1 MILQSSFFVF
11 WGKEKFS
18 ALRQGNGD
26 RLPARKQKDSSSLP
40 AHDYGAAVRWD
51 LDAEGT
57 HGPVCPC
64 LPILW
69 MRNLRS
75 KKGSDLPKIRVLGL
89 PELFFFFFFKHIFKG
104 ELPKLRGMTSWMVKV
119 VGAWESSD
127 TSICTSHVCTTIS
140 ESVSACMN
148 RQPEECPWNISRYF
162 YQLLKRSRDTDCR
175 QCLGKTSEWVLQGV
189 KEQ

>member
-1 MILQSSFFVF
+1 MVIGCQLASRRTPPASLLTTMVQQSGGTWMQKGPMALSVPVFPFYEWGIWDPRKGVTCPKSESWASLSF
-11 WGKEKFS
+11 
-18 ALRQGNGD
+18 
-26 RLPARKQKDSSSLP
+26 
-40 AHDYGAAVRWD
+40 
-51 LDAEGT
+51 
-57 HGPVCPC
+57 
-64 LPILW
+64 
-69 MRNLRS
+69 
-75 KKGSDLPKIRVLGL
+75 
-89 PELFFFFFFKHIFKG
+89 FFFFFFKHIFKG
-104 ELPKLRGMTSWMVKV
+104 ELPKLRGMTSRMVKV

-175 QCLGKTSEWVLQGV
+175 QCLGKASEWVLQGV